1 MRRAT
6 EVVVLSAVL
15 LLAGSAIFQWIPDG
29 EVGVSHD
36 APPGRTERI
45 TVEVRNAGGVQG
57 MARSATDF
65 LRGAGYDV
73 VTLGNAES
81 FDEDR
86 SVVIDRVGE
95 MRMARLVAETLGVDS
110 VISEPDPELFVDV
123 TVRLGARWTPPE
135 VSRPRSASGG
145 GGSGSARTLMCGLTG
160 DGEGDS

>member
-1 MRRAT
+1 M
-6 EVVVLSAVL
+6 VVLSAVL
-15 LLAGSAIFQWIPDG
+15 LLAGSAIFQWVPDG
-29 EVGVSHD
+29 EVGVGHD
-36 APPGRTERI
+36 PPPVRIERI

-81 FDEDR
+81 FDQDR

-110 VISEPDPELFVDV
+110 VVSEPDPELFVDV
-123 TVRLGARWTPPE
+123 TVRLGARWAPPE
-135 VSRPRSASGG
+135 VPRPRPASGG
-145 GGSGSARTLMCGLTG
+145 EERGSVRTLMCGLTG
-160 DGEGDS
+160 DGDGNS

>member
-1 MRRAT
+1 M
-6 EVVVLSAVL
+6 VVLSAVL

-36 APPGRTERI
+36 PPPGRVERI

-65 LRGAGYDV
+65 LRDAGYDV
-73 VTLGNAES
+73 VMQGNAES
-81 FDEDR
+81 FDQDW

-110 VISEPDPELFVDV
+110 VVSKPDPELFVDV
-123 TVRLGARWTPPE
+123 TVRLGARWVLPE
-135 VSRPRSASGG
+135 APRPQPASGAG
-145 GGSGSARTLMCGLTG
+145 GGGSARTLMCGLSG
-160 DGEGDS
+160 DGDGDS

>member
-1 MRRAT
+1 M
-6 EVVVLSAVL
+6 VVLAAVL
-15 LLAGSAIFQWIPDG
+15 LLAGSAIHQWIPDG

-36 APPGRTERI
+36 SPPGRVERI

-81 FDEDR
+81 FDQDR

-123 TVRLGARWTPPE
+123 TVRLGAEWAPPE
-135 VSRPRSASGG
+135 APRPQPASGG
-145 GGSGSARTLMCGLTG
+145 GGRGSARTLMCGVTSDG
-160 DGEGDS
+160 DGDS